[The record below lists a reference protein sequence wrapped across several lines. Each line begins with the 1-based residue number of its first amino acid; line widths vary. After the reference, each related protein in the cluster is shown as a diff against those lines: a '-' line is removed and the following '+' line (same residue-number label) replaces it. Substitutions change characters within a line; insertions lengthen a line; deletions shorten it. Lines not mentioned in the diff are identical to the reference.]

1 MRNPQPLR
9 QPDIRADRRFD
20 ALVKKEMQEH
30 QHLISSHNKEMQ
42 ALRDEVRLCL
52 QKCESVSSRNEK
64 DLSDLKDW
72 AEGHIQILTNRI
84 GDQAKIIDDQKK
96 TIDFLNEKLN
106 SFHENYASKVVMEKF
121 KKEMND
127 HVTNSTMS
135 HIVSFQDSQR
145 EFKALFNSLKE
156 ELLKVKKDVEIKIL
170 EAIDKA
176 NDNFSQA
183 RLDKEGIE
191 RELIRYKKAV
201 FYIEKKIENIY
212 ILIERINKRGELC
225 HKPE

>member
-1 MRNPQPLR
+1 MRNPPISQR
-9 QPDIRADRRFD
+9 RDIRADARFD
-20 ALVKKEMQEH
+20 ALVKKEMQEY

-42 ALRDEVRLCL
+42 ALRDEVRHCL
-52 QKCESVSSRNEK
+52 QKCESVASRNEK
-64 DLSDLKDW
+64 ELSDLKDR
-72 AEGHIQILTNRI
+72 AESHIQILKDRI
-84 GDQAKIIDDQKK
+84 ADHALTIAEQKK
-96 TIDFLNEKLN
+96 TIESLHEKL
-106 SFHENYASKVVMEKF
+106 SGFHEEYASKTDVARF
-121 KKEMND
+121 KKEIND

-145 EFKALFNSLKE
+145 EFKGLFSSLKD
-156 ELLKVKKDVEIKIL
+156 ELLKLNREVENKIL

-176 NDNFSQA
+176 EDNFSQA
-183 RLDKEGIE
+183 RMDKEGIE

-212 ILIERINKRGELC
+212 TLIERINKRGELC